1 MSGEARSIV
10 LRSSP
15 WFRFYIS
22 SDQKFYISSDQK
34 FLEND
39 LRLVPHLPQ
48 SVLSAMSWAE
58 AHRPVYQ
65 IEDKEHYW
73 ENHQEDIVHLMIMI
87 IVMMIMIITMMIMIS
102 NVHLWPII
110 LFPHLSKLILLLRLL
125 LHLDHHNLKNKMTMA
140 PPTTMMMISVVNQDI
155 WAFLFFHC
163 FSTFFL
169 FRQLFFFFQSKYA
182 YLNQTNKH
190 WKIFCD
196 NDDDGDNDAAPD

>member
-1 MSGEARSIV
+1 MGRPLMSGEARSIV

-15 WFRFYIS
+15 WFEFYVS
-22 SDQKFYISSDQK
+22 SDQKIYISSYQK

-87 IVMMIMIITMMIMIS
+87 IVMMIMIITMMLMI
-102 NVHLWPII
+102 W
-110 LFPHLSKLILLLRLL
+110 
-125 LHLDHHNLKNKMTMA
+125 
-140 PPTTMMMISVVNQDI
+140 SVM
-155 WAFLFFHC
+155 F
-163 FSTFFL
+163 TFD
-169 FRQLFFFFQSKYA
+169 R
-182 YLNQTNKH
+182 
-190 WKIFCD
+190 
-196 NDDDGDNDAAPD
+196 

>member
-15 WFRFYIS
+15 WFE
-22 SDQKFYISSDQK
+22 FYISSDQK

-73 ENHQEDIVHLMIMI
+73 ENHQEDIVHLMM
-87 IVMMIMIITMMIMIS
+87 VMMT
-102 NVHLWPII
+102 
-110 LFPHLSKLILLLRLL
+110 
-125 LHLDHHNLKNKMTMA
+125 MTM
-140 PPTTMMMISVVNQDI
+140 I
-155 WAFLFFHC
+155 
-163 FSTFFL
+163 
-169 FRQLFFFFQSKYA
+169 KYD
-182 YLNQTNKH
+182 K
-190 WKIFCD
+190 D
-196 NDDDGDNDAAPD
+196 NDKI

>member
-15 WFRFYIS
+15 WFEFYIS
-22 SDQKFYISSDQK
+22 SAQK
-34 FLEND
+34 FLKND

-125 LHLDHHNLKNKMTMA
+125 LHLDHHNLKNMMTMT
-140 PPTTMMMISVVNQDI
+140 PTTTTTMMISVVNQDI

-163 FSTFFL
+163 LSTFFL

>member
-15 WFRFYIS
+15 WFKFYISSDQKIYISSDQKIYISSDQKFYIS

-125 LHLDHHNLKNKMTMA
+125 LHLDHIT
-140 PPTTMMMISVVNQDI
+140 IS
-155 WAFLFFHC
+155 
-163 FSTFFL
+163 
-169 FRQLFFFFQSKYA
+169 
-182 YLNQTNKH
+182 
-190 WKIFCD
+190 KILWRRRRRRWWSLL
-196 NDDDGDNDAAPD
+196 